1 MEKVSTISIQNIS
14 NDERSSLH
22 NLIERISQELEL
34 FHQSVEFAKN
44 STYKDE
50 KVKFFAEEL
59 LNKYSSSAIQI
70 LNDSSLSM
78 ERSLWIYADKLIDL
92 SKYEEELSAYSITSS
107 VAEFE
112 VVKKNYA
119 VIIRNAVID
128 FVAEAFSLINKAMK
142 SYEFYLKDIL
152 VRNFNWNSKNGTFSV
167 QLELLIDV
175 M

>member
-1 MEKVSTISIQNIS
+1 M
-14 NDERSSLH
+14 
-22 NLIERISQELEL
+22 
-34 FHQSVEFAKN
+34 
-44 STYKDE
+44 
-50 KVKFFAEEL
+50 
-59 LNKYSSSAIQI
+59 NKYSSSAIQI

-128 FVAEAFSLINKAMK
+128 FVAEAFSLINKAMR